1 MKGFL
6 EKEAD
11 GWSRQLPQCG
21 KGRELL
27 RGLFRAFS
35 AGLFK
40 FFPIER
46 IPVITNRPQA
56 SEVIVAGFF
65 AKKRLQKLQDS
76 VARNF
81 Q

>member
-11 GWSRQLPQCG
+11 GRSRQLPQCV

-27 RGLFRAFS
+27 RGRFRAFFV
-35 AGLFK
+35 GLFK

-56 SEVIVAGFF
+56 REVIVAGFF